1 MVDATFGV
9 WSWPQLNCE
18 EARNMPRHYVSCKQI
33 FGRYINH
40 YYFAFL
46 LELPYL
52 KIFLICSYLL
62 SVYWSVIKRP
72 TDSTTSTTSGQTD
85 TTSGQTDTTS
95 GQTSTTSGQTSTT
108 SGKTSTT
115 STTSGY
121 KVLRVEKRVLR
132 VKKRALRVLREV
144 TRILGIIRRVL

>member
-9 WSWPQLNCE
+9 WSWPQLNCK

-62 SVYWSVIKRP
+62 SVYWSIIKRP

-95 GQTSTTSGQTSTT
+95 GQTSTTSGKTSTT
-108 SGKTSTT
+108 SGKTSTASEKT
-115 STTSGY
+115 STESTTRSHTDTRNHQTSFVSTKSG
-121 KVLRVEKRVLR
+121 VVSSTKRVTL
-132 VKKRALRVLREV
+132 
-144 TRILGIIRRVL
+144 